1 MTTLTVRE
9 AQTNLEQVVHD
20 VVAEASQTILTTDNG
35 EQAILMSYAEYR
47 SIQETEFLL
56 SNPKTAKQLYKALEE
71 LEQGKVVTVP
81 LDKHYLD

>member
-9 AQTNLEQVVHD
+9 AKSNLEQVVHN

-35 EQAILMSYAEYR
+35 DQAVLISFAEYR

-56 SNPKTAKQLYKALEE
+56 SNPRTAKQLYQALEE
-71 LEQGKVVTVP
+71 LEQGKVVIVP
-81 LDKHYLD
+81 LDSL